1 MLAPASVC
9 RSQSVFTEFPSV
21 TGLSSR
27 ASAVESDSALFGS
40 FFVTT
45 PMSDF
50 SVAYT
55 SGLWPQAFPDRSG
68 NNLPE
73 TVAGTVADLDHQE
86 DIAPTTSWKPFIA
99 ADSYASTSRRPTNF
113 PAAELKKAIG
123 QERILE
129 TGLSQEVFHGHSH
142 VFN

>member
-1 MLAPASVC
+1 MENITLIVMPGSGKSNLGALFAERLCQVRSMLATASVC

-40 FFVTT
+40 FFGTT

-86 DIAPTTSWKPFIA
+86 DIAPHHLL
-99 ADSYASTSRRPTNF
+99 
-113 PAAELKKAIG
+113 EAI
-123 QERILE
+123 
-129 TGLSQEVFHGHSH
+129 HCC
-142 VFN
+142 